1 MSMTEMPGMPFIDL
15 TAVLTFDFGRY
26 AIPDRYFEMDWME
39 GFEMIN
45 SQGFAAI
52 SDYFR
57 SGDMQVIVVDLQVA
71 GERSRRLLV
80 WNVEQ
85 GTKRVS
91 SLSRQQ
97 AFENPV
103 GIVGDQLV
111 FIAQAAHV
119 LDLDTGSL
127 PSDVQPLRADDNPV
141 LLFID
146 LKDL

>member
-1 MSMTEMPGMPFIDL
+1 MPFIDL
-15 TAVLTFDFGRY
+15 TARLTFDFGRY

-52 SDYFR
+52 TDYFKP
-57 SGDMQVIVVDLQVA
+57 GDLQVIVVDLQVA
-71 GERSRRLLV
+71 GDLSRQLLV
-80 WNVEQ
+80 WDGEE

-103 GIVGDQLV
+103 GIVGNQLV

-119 LDLDTGSL
+119 LDLNTGNL
-127 PSDVQPLRADDNPV
+127 PLDVQPLRADDNPA
-141 LLFID
+141 LLFVD
-146 LKDL
+146 LSDL